1 MKTEGLCEL
10 RVEFCNRP
18 SFIMHEYLKHLCK
31 MLSALS
37 KNGKAFANYSAVVVG
52 TFWLDASK
60 SIMHMH
66 IEHAHY
72 AQIVMEGKSNT

>member
-1 MKTEGLCEL
+1 
-10 RVEFCNRP
+10 
-18 SFIMHEYLKHLCK
+18 

-72 AQIVMEGKSNT
+72 ALIVMEGNSNT